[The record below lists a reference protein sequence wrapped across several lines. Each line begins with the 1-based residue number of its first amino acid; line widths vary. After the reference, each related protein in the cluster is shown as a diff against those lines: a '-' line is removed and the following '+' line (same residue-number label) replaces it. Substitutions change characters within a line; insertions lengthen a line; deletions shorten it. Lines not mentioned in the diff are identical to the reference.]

1 MMQADK
7 LYQQALT
14 ARNEVLQSE
23 VNRLRTER
31 LNTDSNNNDVSV
43 KVVDA
48 TVSSAPQTHKSTT
61 VKKEEGGDG
70 RGEQRNYNNHYVK
83 TAVATVNSTKS
94 KSTKATPAAVSNS
107 RSRNAQKSNG
117 RSGSGVVPI
126 QRQRPSTAKTV
137 PTTRHSKC
145 SVCRPVTAEEKTC
158 SAHQRTSAAQRLAK
172 SLSNSSPRRGVLK
185 GCYANNS
192 VPVRTAASSGR
203 QDSTET
209 PTGVVCRPAVSA
221 QEVRAKPS
229 PNALHCTSGKRPL
242 VALVRVKR
250 RPVIIY

>member
-1 MMQADK
+1 MQADK

-23 VNRLRTER
+23 VDRLRTER
-31 LNTDSNNNDVSV
+31 LNTDCNNNV
-43 KVVDA
+43 KA
-48 TVSSAPQTHKSTT
+48 IEKTVCIAPQKSIPA
-61 VKKEEGGDG
+61 KKEEGGDG
-70 RGEQRNYNNHYVK
+70 RGEQKNYNNHNVK
-83 TAVATVNSTKS
+83 TAVATVNNGTKS
-94 KSTKATPAAVSNS
+94 KSAKATPVVPAWQSNS
-107 RSRNAQKSNG
+107 RSRNDKQSNG
-117 RSGSGVVPI
+117 RSGNSGVVPI
-126 QRQRPSTAKTV
+126 RRQRPSTAKTV

-145 SVCRPVTAEEKTC
+145 SVCRPVTAEEKTGC
-158 SAHQRTSAAQRLAK
+158 NAHQRTAAAQRLAN
-172 SLSNSSPRRGVLK
+172 SLSNSSPRRGAMK
-185 GCYANNS
+185 GCHTTNS

-203 QDSTET
+203 QDSTQT
-209 PTGVVCRPAVSA
+209 PTGIVCRPAASA